1 MNPSSQAPRLIRAS
15 ASPSHLRPWL
25 GVALLAMLLPAAA
38 GELYQ
43 WKDTKGVTHYSDA
56 PPPGRSG
63 YQTRTIRDSRVPV
76 AAKPAESAQCMTA
89 RMNLE
94 HLRGNQP
101 VGFDGNGDGKPD
113 STLTAEQRTEQT
125 RKAEETLQRVC
136 AAVASTGTPDAS
148 GTR

>member
-1 MNPSSQAPRLIRAS
+1 MPSSKRAS
-15 ASPSHLRPWL
+15 VSPPWLRPWL
-25 GVALLAMLLPAAA
+25 GVALLTVLLPATA

-43 WKDTKGVTHYSDA
+43 WKDAKGVTHYSDA

-101 VGFDGNGDGKPD
+101 VGFDANGDGKPD
-113 STLTAEQRTEQT
+113 STLTAEERTEQT
-125 RKAEETLQRVC
+125 RKAEETLQRAC
-136 AAVASTGTPDAS
+136 AAMASTGAPDAS